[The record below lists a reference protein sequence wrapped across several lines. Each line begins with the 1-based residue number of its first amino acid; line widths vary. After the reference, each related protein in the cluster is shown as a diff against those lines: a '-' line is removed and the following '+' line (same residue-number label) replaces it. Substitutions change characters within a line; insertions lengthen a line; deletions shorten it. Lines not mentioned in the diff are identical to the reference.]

1 MVKCQRDFTMAQWP
15 IGRERKQNPQPEPWL
30 AARGNKRPLWR
41 QWEDKMKKKMLSLLL
56 CGCLAASALAGCGKA
71 SEEEVVT
78 NTDAEDAAEEAAADA
93 EDTEEAADAAEDT
106 AEAASDMEY
115 VLEKGTLLVG
125 ITNFEPMDYM
135 DENGEWIGFD
145 ADLANAFAESLGIEA
160 EFVEIEWDSKIMELD
175 SSAIDCVWN
184 GMTLTD
190 EVTSSMECTDA
201 YLHNAQVV
209 VVPADV
215 AEDYQDVE
223 SLSGLTFAV
232 EAGSA
237 GEAEVSALGL
247 DYIPV
252 SAQSDALLEV
262 ASGTS
267 DAAVIDLLMAAAMI
281 GEGTGYDNLTYTVS
295 LNNEEYGVGFRKGS
309 DLTAALNDFFAAA
322 YEDGTMQETAEKYGV
337 QAALIGADAAAA
349 EE

>member
-1 MVKCQRDFTMAQWP
+1 
-15 IGRERKQNPQPEPWL
+15 
-30 AARGNKRPLWR
+30 
-41 QWEDKMKKKMLSLLL
+41 MKKRVLSLLL
-56 CGCLAASALAGCGKA
+56 CGCLAASMIAGCG
-71 SEEEVVT
+71 SSSSEEVVT
-78 NTDAEDAAEEAAADA
+78 NTDAEDAAEDAA
-93 EDTEEAADAAEDT
+93 ENAEDT
-106 AEAASDMEY
+106 AETEETADTSEAASDMEY
-115 VLEKGTLLVG
+115 VLGKGTLIVG